1 MRKNRSVRRLLV
13 LAAAT
18 ISVGVAAPVG
28 FAQYGEEPPP
38 VVETPQGNIGFIPI
52 APVTP
57 DTSVQLKKCIKKAK
71 KKFRNDPVK
80 KKNAIKTC
88 KKKYG

>member
-1 MRKNRSVRRLLV
+1 MA
-13 LAAAT
+13 AAAT

-28 FAQYGEEPPP
+28 FAQYGEQPPP
-38 VVETPQGNIGFIPI
+38 VVETPQGNIGFTPL

-57 DTSVQLKKCIKKAK
+57 DTSAQLKKKCIKKAK

-80 KKNAIKTC
+80 KKKAIKKC